1 MIFRALLFIACL
13 TSTAFA
19 QREIL
24 EDSEFKK
31 KDKYWYL
38 RKGQEY
44 NKLKPEYKRGVFSLK
59 ISHTSEAH
67 YLAFLTP
74 AELKKG
80 RHYKLTFDF
89 KGDGEGTIKAN
100 YRNHNNVFK
109 RKKNTNNNKYSSL
122 GLMQKLSP
130 TAEWQTAS
138 MYFTA
143 LDNPVSDFDEF
154 IIFMFGEFQGELS
167 LRNVS
172 LKEAK
177 DAPVPLGKNGK
188 LESVKKAE

>member
-1 MIFRALLFIACL
+1 MIFRTLLFIAFL

-31 KDKYWYL
+31 KDKYLYL

-44 NKLKPEYKRGVFSLK
+44 NKLKPEYKKGVFSLK

-67 YLAFLTP
+67 YLALLTP
-74 AELKKG
+74 AELRKG
-80 RHYKLTFDF
+80 RHYKLSFDF
-89 KGDGEGTIKAN
+89 KGDGKGSIKAN

-109 RKKNTNNNKYSSL
+109 RKKNTKNNKYSNL
-122 GLMQKLSP
+122 GLMQKFSP
-130 TAEWQTAS
+130 SAEWQTAS

-154 IIFMFGEFQGELS
+154 IIFMFSEFQGELS

-188 LESVKKAE
+188 LEPVKKAE

>member
-1 MIFRALLFIACL
+1 MLIRSLLLILFFS
-13 TSTAFA
+13 TSAFA

-24 EDSEFKK
+24 EDPTFKK
-31 KDKYWYL
+31 KDKYWFL

-44 NKLKPEYKRGVFSLK
+44 NKLKAEYKKETLSLK

-67 YLAFLTP
+67 YLCLLTP
-74 AELKKG
+74 APLKKG
-80 RHYKLTFDF
+80 RHYQFSFEF
-89 KGDGEGTIKAN
+89 KGDGEGMIKAN

-109 RKKNTNNNKYSSL
+109 RKKNTKNHRYSSL

-130 TAEWQTAS
+130 KAEWQKAT

-143 LDNPVSDFDEF
+143 LENPVSDFDEF
-154 IIFMFGEFQGELS
+154 IILMFGEFQGEIS
-167 LRNVS
+167 LRNLS

-177 DAPVPLGKNGK
+177 DAALPLGKFGK
-188 LESVKKAE
+188 MDPITEVK